1 MPTIAM
7 RLLAGSALAIAFAVP
22 LTAQTD
28 EAAANAD
35 QRAEETLSRMTQEEK
50 ISLIHGRMLM
60 MVLAAKRPEGA
71 TLGAGYVDGVPRL
84 GVPPQLSSDA
94 SLGVSN
100 LLDMRKGDTATA
112 LPSGLA
118 LAATWNP
125 ALVREGGR
133 MIGSEARAKGFNVML
148 AGGANLVR
156 DPRGGRNFEYLGE
169 DPLLAGTLVATQI
182 QGIQSN
188 HMISTIK
195 HFALN
200 DQETGRSSASVEMDE
215 KAMRESDL
223 LAFEI
228 GIENGMPGAVMC
240 AYNKVGGTYACENP
254 FLLTQVLR
262 KDWGFKGF
270 VMSDWGAVHS
280 LGSLQAGLDQQQGEQ
295 IDAKR
300 WFSTELTAALANGS
314 MPASALDTA
323 ARRVLRS
330 IYAHGLDAHPPTTAS
345 IDAEANARVAQH
357 AAEEG
362 IVLLRNR
369 DGLLPLAASARSI
382 AVIGGHA
389 DIGVLSGGGSSQV
402 TPMGGFRKLEAIH
415 EGPAAA
421 FARKGYGGTP
431 PLDAIR
437 AAFPQ
442 AQVTFVDGADP
453 QAAAAAAKAADIA
466 VVFGEKFATEAIDQ
480 HTLALDGDQDA
491 LIDAIT
497 AANPRSVVVLETGN
511 AVLMPWADKAG
522 AILAAW
528 FPGQRGGDA
537 IAAVIAGKVN
547 PSGRLPVTFPA
558 ALDQLPNPT
567 LPGAG
572 LPPPTAQDRLAY
584 GLNTNSP
591 AFTIHYP
598 EGADAGYRW
607 FDRKALKPAYAF
619 GYGLSY
625 TTFAYSG
632 LSVKGGKTLT
642 VRFTVANSGK
652 RAGADV
658 PQVYVTLP
666 GKAKR
671 LIGWEKI
678 TLAPGEKRTVTLTA
692 DPRLL
697 ADYDT
702 AAARWTVSASKVKV
716 ELARSATDPALS
728 ATAQLTASTLQP

>member
-1 MPTIAM
+1 MKTIAM
-7 RLLAGSALAIAFAVP
+7 RLLAGSALAIA
-22 LTAQTD
+22 LTAPLAAQTEED
-28 EAAANAD
+28 AGAADRRAD
-35 QRAEETLSRMTQEEK
+35 ETLSRMTQEEK

-60 MVLAAKRPEGA
+60 MVPAANRPEGA

-84 GVPPQLSSDA
+84 GIPPQLSSDA

-112 LPSGLA
+112 LPSGMA

-169 DPLLAGTLVATQI
+169 DPLLSGTLAAAQI

-228 GIENGMPGAVMC
+228 GIEKGAPGSVMC

-280 LGSLQAGLDQQQGEQ
+280 LESLQGGLDQQQGEQ

-300 WFSTELTAALANGS
+300 WFSTELRTALAAGTI
-314 MPASALDTA
+314 PASAVDIA
-323 ARRVLRS
+323 AHRVLRS
-330 IYAHGLDAHPPTTAS
+330 IYAHGLDAHPPAKGP
-345 IDAEANARVAQH
+345 IDAEANALVARR

-369 DGLLPLAASARSI
+369 DGLLPLTASAGSI
-382 AVIGGHA
+382 VVIGGHA

-402 TPMGGFRKLEAIH
+402 TPMGGFRKLESIH
-415 EGPAAA
+415 EGAAAA

-442 AQVTFVDGADP
+442 AQVTFVDGSDP
-453 QAAAAAAKAADIA
+453 QAAAAAAKTADIA
-466 VVFGEKFATEAIDQ
+466 VVFGEKFATEALDQ

-491 LIDAIT
+491 LIEAVT

-567 LPGAG
+567 LPGSG

-591 AFTIHYP
+591 AFPIHYP

-658 PQVYVTLP
+658 PQIYVTLP

-671 LIGWEKI
+671 LVGWDKI
-678 TLAPGEKRTVTLTA
+678 DLKPGEKRTVTLTA

-697 ADYDT
+697 AEYDT
-702 AAARWTVSASKVKV
+702 SGARWTVSASKVKV

-728 ATAQLTASTLQP
+728 ATARLTASTLRP